1 MNWAGLMDSSIKVI
15 MMVLGSLNLI
25 MYWHGLRNRK
35 DVKKVLMQ
43 ATVEIEDEQIEFSNI
58 VQQARFFLF
67 LVLMVNECL
76 WFLCFKYLSA
86 WLGGIGAVL
95 SFTDFIYNNEILG
108 HLGGQAYSENGAQ
121 RILIGFYLLAIPYIL
136 CLIYLLVSLYHA

>member
-15 MMVLGSLNLI
+15 MLVLGSLNLI

-43 ATVEIEDEQIEFSNI
+43 ATVEIEEEQIGFSTI
-58 VQQARFFLF
+58 LQQARFFLF
-67 LVLMVNECL
+67 LVLMVNQCL
-76 WFLCFKYLSA
+76 WFLCFKYLSV
-86 WLGGIGAVL
+86 WLGGIGAAL

-108 HLGGQAYSENGAQ
+108 HLSGEPYSEKVAQ
-121 RILIGFYLLAIPYIL
+121 RILIGFYLLAIPYVL
-136 CLIYLLVSLYHA
+136 CLIYLLVSLHNA

>member
-15 MMVLGSLNLI
+15 MLVLGSLNLI

-43 ATVEIEDEQIEFSNI
+43 ATVEIEEEQIGFSTI
-58 VQQARFFLF
+58 LRQARFFLF
-67 LVLMVNECL
+67 LVLMVNQCL
-76 WFLCFKYLSA
+76 WFLCFKYLSV
-86 WLGGIGAVL
+86 WLGGIGAAL

-108 HLGGQAYSENGAQ
+108 HLSGEPYSEKAAH
-121 RILIGFYLLAIPYIL
+121 RILIGFYLLAIPYVL
-136 CLIYLLVSLYHA
+136 CLIYLLVSLHNA